1 MQDSLQNEKWR
12 VLLDSSNKFI
22 QLAGQRTHEQDYLEA
37 VSILKE
43 ALTYLSP
50 QLFEGSP
57 SDIMTRMWQMNIQAY
72 LMIAAILVKLEKY
85 ELSSPYIEQVLSN
98 DPANAHALALK
109 QIVEDKQATLSKKV
123 T

>member
-1 MQDSLQNEKWR
+1 MQESPDQLKWQP
-12 VLLDSSNKFI
+12 LLDSSSKFI

-43 ALTYLSP
+43 TLTYLNP

-57 SDIMTRMWQMNIQAY
+57 ADTTARMWTMNIQAY

-85 ELSSPYIEQVLSN
+85 ELSRPYI
-98 DPANAHALALK
+98 
-109 QIVEDKQATLSKKV
+109 
-123 T
+123 